1 MSSPQGSKAPT
12 YWVLTADALNHALP
26 NMSMATRAVHSDD
39 FFTPHRA
46 IAPGMQV
53 AVNYRYAR
61 DAEDLKQGDNTDP
74 NAPEDSHVYSRYTN
88 PNTSRLEMI
97 LRNVF
102 GGHVVTYSSGLS
114 AFHALMVC
122 VNPKRVFIG
131 QGYHGIHGVIE
142 IMSKLTG
149 VKKLSLKDLDQL
161 QAGDIVHV
169 ETPLNPT
176 GEAAN
181 LAYYSEKARAAGAYL
196 SVDAT
201 FAPPPL
207 QDPLQLGADVVM
219 HSGTKYIGGH
229 SDMLCGI
236 LVIHQDRVK
245 EGWVDTLYKERQIIG
260 SVMGSFEGWLG
271 IRSVR
276 TLQLRVTRQS
286 QTCTNLVAWLLQEM
300 HRSRSVVNQAVA
312 EIRHASLQ
320 TDALSDGWLQNQMPG
335 GFGAVFS
342 LTMKSPEH
350 AKRMPGRMYVFQ
362 HATSLGGVESLM
374 EWRSMSDSGCDKRL
388 LRVSCGVEDMEDLK
402 ADLVQGMEVL
412 LKEFPL
418 DASA

>member
-12 YWVLTADALNHALP
+12 NWVLTADALNHALP

-61 DAEDLKQGDNTDP
+61 NAEDLKQGDNTDL

-122 VNPKRVFIG
+122 LNPKRVFIG
-131 QGYHGIHGVIE
+131 QGYHVVHGVIE

-149 VKKLSLKDLDQL
+149 VKKLTLEDLDQL

-176 GEAAN
+176 GEATN
-181 LAYYSEKARAAGAYL
+181 LTYYSEKARAAGAYL

-236 LVIHQDRVK
+236 LVVRQSRVK

-286 QTCTNLVAWLLQEM
+286 QTCTNLVAWLNHEM
-300 HRSRSVVNQAVA
+300 HRPGSVVNKAVA

-320 TDALSDGWLQNQMPG
+320 TDALSDGWLQKQMPG

-342 LTMKSPEH
+342 LSMRSPEH

-374 EWRSMSDSGCDKRL
+374 EWRSMSDAVCDKRL
-388 LRVSCGVEDMEDLK
+388 LWVSCLK

-412 LKEFPL
+412 LNEFPL
-418 DASA
+418 GDSV

>member
-1 MSSPQGSKAPT
+1 MTAGCSPKAKEHLDMGLAYLKEFRKAWDLGEGWIQT
-12 YWVLTADALNHALP
+12 IQNASTLFEQVNSNVDRYRHRSRLDFEVLHQSAHEFRTVDRFFEYQAYP
-26 NMSMATRAVHSDD
+26 VHSDD

-102 GGHVVTYSSGLS
+102 RGHVVTYSSGLS
-114 AFHALMVC
+114 AFHALIVC

-149 VKKLSLKDLDQL
+149 VKKLTLEDLDQL

-176 GEAAN
+176 GEATN
-181 LAYYSEKARAAGAYL
+181 LAYYSEKAHAAGAYL

-236 LVIHQDRVK
+236 LVVRQDRVK

-271 IRSVR
+271 IRS
-276 TLQLRVTRQS
+276 LQRL
-286 QTCTNLVAWLLQEM
+286 TNHVQCSLKSFR
-300 HRSRSVVNQAVA
+300 HRP
-312 EIRHASLQ
+312 
-320 TDALSDGWLQNQMPG
+320 D
-335 GFGAVFS
+335 
-342 LTMKSPEH
+342 
-350 AKRMPGRMYVFQ
+350 
-362 HATSLGGVESLM
+362 
-374 EWRSMSDSGCDKRL
+374 
-388 LRVSCGVEDMEDLK
+388 
-402 ADLVQGMEVL
+402 
-412 LKEFPL
+412 
-418 DASA
+418 

>member
-1 MSSPQGSKAPT
+1 
-12 YWVLTADALNHALP
+12 
-26 NMSMATRAVHSDD
+26 
-39 FFTPHRA
+39 
-46 IAPGMQV
+46 MQV

-102 GGHVVTYSSGLS
+102 QGHVVTYSSGLS
-114 AFHALMVC
+114 AFHALIVC

-149 VKKLSLKDLDQL
+149 VKKLTLEDLDQL

-176 GEAAN
+176 GEATN
-181 LAYYSEKARAAGAYL
+181 LAYYSEKAHAAGAYL

-236 LVIHQDRVK
+236 LVVRQDRVK

-300 HRSRSVVNQAVA
+300 HRSGSVVDQAVA

-350 AKRMPGRMYVFQ
+350 AKRMPGRMFVFQ

-412 LKEFPL
+412 LNEFPL
-418 DASA
+418 GDSV